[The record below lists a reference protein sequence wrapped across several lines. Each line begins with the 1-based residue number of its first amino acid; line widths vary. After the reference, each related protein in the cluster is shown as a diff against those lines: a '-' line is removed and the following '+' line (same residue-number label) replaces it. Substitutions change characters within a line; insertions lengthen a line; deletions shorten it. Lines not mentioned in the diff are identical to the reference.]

1 MYSRLKTIKSEQEES
16 THCLVTYIASNRYLS
31 APHQVEMTAFMDR
44 STDEILQMDKLS
56 PQEMLELSKLIT
68 RKSGHDKMFHDW
80 ELEADIKV
88 KVLENKLMD
97 TVIIMTTSGAIGT
110 QSREIIQKQ
119 HKSLQQA
126 KASRRQQQATRVQN
140 WTERTDLCDK
150 FRQELLS
157 MRINAL
163 PKQGEP
169 LKGQPKRSFWSRG
182 MQNRYAVEELDQ

>member
-1 MYSRLKTIKSEQEES
+1 
-16 THCLVTYIASNRYLS
+16 
-31 APHQVEMTAFMDR
+31 MTEFMVR

-88 KVLENKLMD
+88 KVLENNLMD
-97 TVIIMTTSGAIGT
+97 MLIATTTSGAT
-110 QSREIIQKQ
+110 VTPSREILQKQ
-119 HKSLQQA
+119 HKYLQEA
-126 KASRRQQQATRVQN
+126 KASGRQKKATRVKN

-157 MRINAL
+157 MHINAL
-163 PKQGEP
+163 PKQGDQP
-169 LKGQPKRSFWSRG
+169 TSVQTLQPKQKRSLWGRRTG
-182 MQNRYAVEELDQ
+182 NPYAVEELDQ